1 MRKKGILICLKCG
14 STRLKRK
21 THIMGIIPGSAYICK
36 DCGFESPVMFEF
48 FPESLPDEENLSDE
62 KIHMEDHS

>member
-1 MRKKGILICLKCG
+1 MGKKGILVCLRCG

-21 THIMGIIPGSAYICK
+21 THILGIIPGSAYICK

-48 FPESLPDEENLSDE
+48 FPESPPLREEVSEGTDPS
-62 KIHMEDHS
+62 KTD

>member
-1 MRKKGILICLKCG
+1 MGKKGILVCLRCG

-21 THIMGIIPGSAYICK
+21 THILGIIPGSAYICR

-48 FPESLPDEENLSDE
+48 FPESPPRREEVSKGTDPST
-62 KIHMEDHS
+62 DD